1 MLFVS
6 VLVSGPKQN
15 HIWLYVRYQQMAGL
29 MGSDEASLLEAL
41 TKSPAWSPFFLGLRN
56 QTEVKGV
63 NNSIMC
69 LMSMYC
75 VSGTFLTLFYLF
87 LTTPPSYLCSE
98 GDVS

>member
-1 MLFVS
+1 MALCS
-6 VLVSGPKQN
+6 
-15 HIWLYVRYQQMAGL
+15 YQQMAGL

-56 QTEVKGV
+56 QTEVKDV
-63 NNSIMC
+63 NNSITC

-87 LTTPPSYLCSE
+87 LTTPLSYLCSE